1 MFRCCGD
8 TEYVFWI
15 AAERAARTCKIG
27 SAIEEMVALLWPQLT
42 NQHKGVLS
50 FVAQVDVFLSPVVY
64 QNYNTCIS
72 NRRFSFTFFVCD
84 ADQSTSNC
92 PRFGMFLNVA
102 FHSTFWFSS
111 FILNDA
117 AEASIRAKNLWQKWR
132 NTSAAWHDM
141 VSSLVSSEK
150 KCEHVSSPEKEH
162 IFWRPSIWLGRP

>member
-1 MFRCCGD
+1 MWRCCGD

-27 SAIEEMVALLWPQLT
+27 AATEEMVALLWPQLT

-72 NRRFSFTFFVCD
+72 NRRFSVTFFVCD

-102 FHSTFWFSS
+102 FHSTFWFTSC
-111 FILNDA
+111 ILNDA
-117 AEASIRAKNLWQKWR
+117 AEASMRAKNSLTKNDAIIIGIINRQKMFIPMYQ
-132 NTSAAWHDM
+132 NDKNSM
-141 VSSLVSSEK
+141 
-150 KCEHVSSPEKEH
+150 CY
-162 IFWRPSIWLGRP
+162 